1 MLRLLLM
8 AFGLLAAPLL
18 SASPLLDD
26 AGHPWQG
33 ALPVTRLVVLAP
45 HAVDMLL
52 AIGAGDRIVGVVDDH
67 ERRGAHATSRSGH
80 PVVADAF
87 ALNEERLLA
96 LRPELVIVWGDGT
109 PRQQQARLQRLGFA
123 VWTLEARQLA
133 DIPQQ
138 LRQLGRLTGRRA
150 AAEREARAAEAA
162 LAGLRRLGEGPGPRL
177 RYFHEIWSQPL
188 YSLHG
193 GHLLSQALALCGA
206 DNILPAGPVPAPV
219 VNPEHVVRSNPDVLI
234 HGRSDAAAIQARWRR
249 FSGLSAVRHGR
260 FLAVDDPRLTR
271 PGPGLLAAV
280 APLCAQLAD
289 WRQAAAAA
297 GAGKAGT
304 SR

>member
-1 MLRLLLM
+1 MPRALFLLLC
-8 AFGLLAAPLL
+8 LLAPPLIA
-18 SASPLLDD
+18 ASPLRDD
-26 AGHPWQG
+26 AGQSWEG
-33 ALPVTRLVVLAP
+33 TLPVTRLVVLAP

-67 ERRGAHATSRSGH
+67 DRRGAHATSRSGH

-109 PRQQQARLQRLGFA
+109 PRQQQARLKRLGLA

-133 DIPQQ
+133 DIPRQ
-138 LRQLGRLTGRRA
+138 LRQLGRLTGRGEAAEQQA
-150 AAEREARAAEAA
+150 AATEAA
-162 LAGLRRLGEGPGPRL
+162 LAGLRRLGDQRLPRL
-177 RYFHEIWSQPL
+177 SYFYEIWSQPL

-206 DNILPAGPVPAPV
+206 DNILPPGPVPAPV
-219 VNPEHVVRSNPDVLI
+219 VNPEYVVRGNPDVLI
-234 HGRSDAAAIQARWRR
+234 HGRGDAVAIQARWRR

-271 PGPGLLAAV
+271 PGPGLIVAV
-280 APLCAQLAD
+280 APLCAQIAD
-289 WRQAAAAA
+289 WRQAAATA
-297 GAGKAGT
+297 GAGKAGK